1 MDHISSCAAVRASC
15 ACITHGAIPPRDR
28 VCSLLVPI
36 VGGWLRKGGGGFPS
50 PLYAL
55 ATASARGQSYTNRLP
70 CFHSLPSCTETKQSG
85 VVHRVLCSFFFLSLP
100 PLVMDYRQLLLNQ
113 ANALAAAG
121 CYGSAG
127 TGGSGAG
134 YPSAAATSAAAAAA
148 AAYSHAAARTY
159 SYRLW
164 TLANVLSD
172 PCMHSQI

>member
-1 MDHISSCAAVRASC
+1 MCLYYAPGDPAPRSCV
-15 ACITHGAIPPRDR
+15 
-28 VCSLLVPI
+28 LVPI
-36 VGGWLRKGGGGFPS
+36 VGGWLRKSRRRISKSFIRPGDCISTRPVVHQPS
-50 PLYAL
+50 PLFPLSSRLHGNKTKWCRSSSAL
-55 ATASARGQSYTNRLP
+55 L
-70 CFHSLPSCTETKQSG
+70 
-85 VVHRVLCSFFFLSLP
+85 FFFSFA
-100 PLVMDYRQLLLNQ
+100 PLFVMDYRQLLLNQ

-127 TGGSGAG
+127 TAGSPAG

-172 PCMHSQI
+172 PCMHS